1 MESLSHNNQQIL
13 KAYAQEQWTNLSLTQ
28 QAPDDSFGHLVSSA
42 WSAFKEKVGLPGA
55 ERVGR
60 GLGWAMSQ
68 THGATVSNQVISLIC
83 RNLIEPD
90 PHARHGGG
98 DCGTMRRGLE
108 WIQGKAEPTFEELA
122 KLAITPKILPLLET
136 LGIAAGGITVP
147 AVIALVSFVGKKIL
161 ASKNGHEVLQ
171 NLPNLGSLVRYDS
184 ESNKFY
190 DAAGNT
196 LSDRDIKDIREVIYR
211 YDIAARLM
219 AADRNNIADSLKDYT
234 TLTEDGQIAYLDGTP
249 ISACSKDQ
257 ERLIKVL
264 ERLEG
269 INPTGRH
276 KGIRKTIN
284 LIAKHIPAPERR
296 EPVSHFLTI
305 QDSEQAI
312 VLRDL
317 ESGAEH
323 RFEML

>member
-13 KAYAQEQWTNLSLTQ
+13 KAYAHEQWESLSLAQ
-28 QAPDDSFGHLVSSA
+28 QAPSESFGQLVSSA
-42 WSAFKEKVGLPGA
+42 WSAFKEKVGLPSS

-68 THGATVSNQVISLIC
+68 THGATVSNQIISLVC

-90 PHARHGGG
+90 PHARHGG
-98 DCGTMRRGLE
+98 DNCGTMRRGLE
-108 WIQGKAEPTFEELA
+108 WLQGKAEPTFEELA

-136 LGIAAGGITVP
+136 LGIATGGITVP

-171 NLPNLGSLVRYDS
+171 NLPDLGSLVRYDS
-184 ESNKFY
+184 ANKLFY
-190 DAAGNT
+190 DAAGNV
-196 LSDRDIKDIREVIYR
+196 LSERDIKDIREVIYR

-219 AADRNNIADSLKDYT
+219 AANRNHIADALKDYT
-234 TLTEDGQIAYLDGTP
+234 ALTDDGQLTYLDGTAIEP
-249 ISACSKDQ
+249 SSKDH
-257 ERLIKVL
+257 ERLAKAL

-269 INPTGRH
+269 VNPTGRY
-276 KGIRKTIN
+276 KGIKKAIN
-284 LIAKHIPAPERR
+284 LIAKHIPAPEKP

-305 QDSEQAI
+305 KETEQEV

-323 RFEML
+323 HFEML